1 MWKLSPRRSSKWL
14 TTAIRGRSLPRGII
28 ARPRIV
34 VGAMRRGDLW
44 SVAAGRPYRSGDRI
58 VERNS
63 PRSQLPRWATDVR
76 SLAAAVI
83 FVTLGVSAAHAE
95 SCSKS
100 RDYLLGSLGGR
111 SMRPPQSYQSLFKMC
126 LATTSMS
133 NVKDAY
139 ILKDGG
145 IAVIPKQ
152 DSIAAT
158 AATLST
164 FCDAYPVGTLR
175 FLTRKDL
182 ATAPTV
188 SRIIQM
194 SSSSS
199 TPCKEDPG
207 EPVLTTGRDYFPA
220 AT

>member
-1 MWKLSPRRSSKWL
+1 MK
-14 TTAIRGRSLPRGII
+14 
-28 ARPRIV
+28 
-34 VGAMRRGDLW
+34 
-44 SVAAGRPYRSGDRI
+44 
-58 VERNS
+58 
-63 PRSQLPRWATDVR
+63 
-76 SLAAAVI
+76 SLAAVAVL
-83 FVTLGVSAAHAE
+83 VALGATSAHAE

-100 RDYLLGSLGGR
+100 RDYLLGSLGGDLLL
-111 SMRPPQSYQSLFKMC
+111 PPSAYQSLFKMC

-164 FCDAYPVGTLR
+164 FCDAYPAGTLR

-182 ATAPTV
+182 ATTPTV

-194 SSSSS
+194 SSTSS
-199 TPCKEDPG
+199 TPCKRIKG
-207 EPVLTTGRDYFPA
+207 NLS
-220 AT
+220 